1 MLEIMSQIHRNPRI
15 TTGQSPWSFRFA
27 SGDAKAK
34 AEMSSE
40 NLSVISPGNH
50 GGLYNYYTYI
60 YTYIYIH
67 IYMYIYVYIIH
78 IIYIHVILKLYIMYD
93 IYIYP
98 SDAVI
103 FDWESSLY
111 GNSLDSE
118 VSLSSFDKESDHC
131 FRVVSYNMLADSYR
145 RR

>member
-60 YTYIYIH
+60 YIYIYIYIH
-67 IYMYIYVYIIH
+67 IYIHIYVYIIH

-93 IYIYP
+93 IYIYI
-98 SDAVI
+98 SQ
-103 FDWESSLY
+103 
-111 GNSLDSE
+111 
-118 VSLSSFDKESDHC
+118 
-131 FRVVSYNMLADSYR
+131 
-145 RR
+145 

>member
-60 YTYIYIH
+60 YIHIYIYIYIYIH
-67 IYMYIYVYIIH
+67 IYIHIYTYIYIIH
-78 IIYIHVILKLYIMYD
+78 IIYIHVILKI
-93 IYIYP
+93 IYN
-98 SDAVI
+98 V
-103 FDWESSLY
+103 
-111 GNSLDSE
+111 
-118 VSLSSFDKESDHC
+118 
-131 FRVVSYNMLADSYR
+131 
-145 RR
+145 